1 VLCHHA
7 GSREFLPELRGAR
20 MTTLHTIAE
29 IMAAWTAISC
39 LCGLFMGRFI
49 AFGMGERHDR

>member
-1 VLCHHA
+1 
-7 GSREFLPELRGAR
+7 

-29 IMAAWTAISC
+29 IMAAWAAISC

-49 AFGMGERHDR
+49 AFGMGERHDQA

>member
-1 VLCHHA
+1 
-7 GSREFLPELRGAR
+7 

-39 LCGLFMGRFI
+39 LCAPFIGRHLK
-49 AFGMGERHDR
+49 ASGDRHDR